1 MLLTIVVINK
11 EKMSNILKE
20 LVSTKVPLKTSYK
33 EKILNYLIVLVIIVL
48 IFIGDQLIVNLIGYG
63 KG

>member
-1 MLLTIVVINK
+1 
-11 EKMSNILKE
+11 MSNILKE